1 MSQRKVRK
9 NQQYDRFSDELTVLG
24 LSMAYQERD
33 GTAPRKTVAGRALE
47 LRGYE
52 GNAGKQQIRRT
63 MYSLGKTVGEF
74 RFIELIS
81 EKKNPT
87 RIRFLKRENEAM
99 RTISSRRFLSK
110 HKVGNGGISYTE
122 LGDKIGVEYRT
133 VRRWAIGE
141 RAIQPKYW
149 LKLLDLLEPDQY
161 QTDLAREITA
171 AIIACEPLHFA
182 NELIELGFSPDEIWK
197 ASKVAHPRRLT
208 QMGIGRKDVEQLP
221 AEIDQINRYLNQ
233 ITGSLRSMENRSLP
247 PHLRGQE
254 RASFNRQFDALNQYR
269 KRSKMFNACFERTKE
284 LLDDW
289 KESSI

>member
-1 MSQRKVRK
+1 MGQQKIRK
-9 NQQYDRFSDELTVLG
+9 NKQYDRFSDELTVLG
-24 LSMAYQERD
+24 LSMAYQEQD
-33 GTAPRKTVAGRALE
+33 GTAPRKTVARRALE

-99 RTISSRRFLSK
+99 RTISSQRFLSK
-110 HKVGNGGISYTE
+110 HKVGTGGISYTE
-122 LGDKIGVEYRT
+122 LGDRIGVEHRT
-133 VRRWAIGE
+133 VRRWVIGE

-149 LKLLDLLEPDQY
+149 LRLLPILEPDQY
-161 QTDLAREITA
+161 QTDLVREITA
-171 AIIACEPLHFA
+171 AIFACEPLYLA
-182 NELIELGFSPDEIWK
+182 IELIELGFSPDEIWR
-197 ASKVAHPRRLT
+197 ASKVAHPRRLK
-208 QMGIGRKDVEQLP
+208 QMGIGRKDIEGLP
-221 AEIDQINRYLNQ
+221 AEIDQINDYTKQ
-233 ITGSLRSMENRSLP
+233 ITESLRSMDD
-247 PHLRGQE
+247 RGV
-254 RASFNRQFDALNQYR
+254 SFRIRQSAQGSFSMRVQALDQYR

-289 KESSI
+289 KESSL

>member
-1 MSQRKVRK
+1 MTQQKIRK
-9 NQQYDRFSDELTVLG
+9 NKQYDRFSDELTVLG
-24 LSMAYQERD
+24 LSMAYQEQD
-33 GTAPRKTVAGRALE
+33 GTAPRKTVARRAME

-110 HKVGNGGISYTE
+110 HNVGDGGISYTE

-149 LKLLDLLEPDQY
+149 LKLLPVLEPDQY
-161 QTDLAREITA
+161 QTPLALEITA

-182 NELIELGFSPDEIWK
+182 NELIELGFTPDEIWR
-197 ASKVAHPRRLT
+197 ASKVAHPRRLK
-208 QMGIGRKDVEQLP
+208 QMGIGRADIERLP
-221 AEIDQINRYLNQ
+221 AEIDQINDYFNQ
-233 ITGSLRSMENRSLP
+233 ISGNLTSMEDRSLP
-247 PHLRGQE
+247 DQLRGRA
-254 RASFNRQFDALNQYR
+254 RASYSRQVQALDHYR
-269 KRSKMFNACFERTKE
+269 KRSKMFNACFERTRE